1 MAMRIGDQYH
11 CDRVRKADFEKM
23 AMDAGLSK
31 PMVNRR
37 IPELAGAILDGISR
51 VAYTHPVID
60 AFKEQIR
67 TKCENVRE
75 NW

>member
-1 MAMRIGDQYH
+1 
-11 CDRVRKADFEKM
+11 M